1 MKSMDGTSVSGGRMF
16 RTPRPPRRRSRT
28 SGPRFAAFLVGSLA
42 AGLTACDTG
51 NLLEVEL
58 PGRVSESALNDPRLA
73 GVLVQSVIADV
84 ECAWDNYVTAAA
96 HHSDEW
102 VASSGNSTMAR
113 WGLRDIPATFTAMST
128 AGCGSNYGLHTPLH
142 GARVQANSNYDRIA
156 GFSDAD
162 VPRKTEFL
170 ATIRAYGAWP
180 LIAFSE
186 GFCGTP
192 LDGGDAVLDS
202 EALAALAEEQFTEAI
217 TLSAQVGRNDLRNLA
232 LVGRARARLTLEDY
246 AGVIADASQ
255 VPEGFLFQV
264 TRDNS
269 SGDRQNRMYTAING
283 GPADPPGQKHATI
296 APNFR
301 DFRWKGAPDPRMDHQ
316 WDGTLGFDFFTRHFR
331 HTKANS
337 FSDPVTLAR
346 WAEARLFMA
355 EAYAM
360 TDRLD
365 EARAILDD
373 LHQRAGIPG
382 VTAADGPTRDD
393 VLRLIQEERIRELFS
408 EGGHRLRDH
417 LRWRGTALEI
427 PFLGEPGSI
436 HPGGQLLDPDTGAP
450 LRNYENG
457 TCFPVPTVELS

>member
-1 MKSMDGTSVSGGRMF
+1 MRSMDGTSTKDNRMLQ
-16 RTPRPPRRRSRT
+16 TRRRAPGNRG
-28 SGPRFAAFLVGSLA
+28 SGTRFAPLLAGALAVGLA
-42 AGLTACDTG
+42 ACDTG
-51 NLLEVEL
+51 TLLEVEL

-96 HHSDEW
+96 HHSDQW

-156 GFSDAD
+156 SFPDAE

-192 LDGGDAVLDS
+192 LDGADQVLDS
-202 EALAALAEEQFTEAI
+202 RALAELAEEQFTEAI
-217 TLSAQVGRNDLRNLA
+217 TLATQVGRDDLRSLA

-246 AGVIADASQ
+246 AGVLADAAQ

-301 DFRWKGAPDPRMDHQ
+301 DFRWKGVADPRMDHQ

-393 VLRLIQEERIRELFS
+393 VIRLIQEERVRELFS

-450 LRNYENG
+450 LREYEEG
-457 TCFPVPTVELS
+457 TCFPVPTVELG